1 MKKTLALLLTV
12 ILALIFFGCAKRENR
27 ADTSL
32 KEGEMMLTGYVTE
45 SYGSTLLLEKTD
57 DGEWQDFV
65 SDRVYVTIGDNTEY
79 VIDGWYVTDLSADYF
94 KGKYISVICSELVL
108 ETYPVQL
115 QNERMIIE
123 LD

>member
-12 ILALIFFGCAKRENR
+12 ILALAFFGCAKRENR

-65 SDRVYVTIGDNTEY
+65 SDRVYVTIGDNTEF

>member
-1 MKKTLALLLTV
+1 MKKTLSLLLTV
-12 ILALIFFGCAKRENR
+12 ILALTFFGCAKRENR

-65 SDRVYVTIGDNTEY
+65 SDRVYVTIGDNTEF

>member
-12 ILALIFFGCAKRENR
+12 ILALTFFGCAKRENR

-65 SDRVYVTIGDNTEY
+65 SDRVYVTIGDNTEF
-79 VIDGWYVTDLSADYF
+79 VVDGWYVTDLSADYF

>member
-1 MKKTLALLLTV
+1 MKKTLALLFTV
-12 ILALIFFGCAKRENR
+12 ILALTFFGCAKRENR

-32 KEGEMMLTGYVTE
+32 KEGEMMLTGYVAE

-65 SDRVYVTIGDNTEY
+65 SDRVYVTIGDNTEF

>member
-32 KEGEMMLTGYVTE
+32 KEGEMMLTGHVTE

-65 SDRVYVTIGDNTEY
+65 SDRVYVTIGDNTEF

>member
-12 ILALIFFGCAKRENR
+12 ILALTFFGCTKRENR

-65 SDRVYVTIGDNTEY
+65 SDRVYVTIGDNTEF

>member
-12 ILALIFFGCAKRENR
+12 ILALTFFGCAKRENR

-45 SYGSTLLLEKTD
+45 SYGSTLLLEKTN

-65 SDRVYVTIGDNTEY
+65 SDRVYVTIGDNTEF

>member
-12 ILALIFFGCAKRENR
+12 ILALVFFGCAKRENR

-65 SDRVYVTIGDNTEY
+65 SDRVYVTIGDNTEF
-79 VIDGWYVTDLSADYF
+79 VVDGWYVTDLSADYF

>member
-65 SDRVYVTIGDNTEY
+65 SDRVYVTIGDNTEF

>member
-12 ILALIFFGCAKRENR
+12 ILALTFFGCAKRENR

-32 KEGEMMLTGYVTE
+32 KEGEMMLTGYVAE

-57 DGEWQDFV
+57 DGDWQDFV
-65 SDRVYVTIGDNTEY
+65 SDRVYVTIGDNTEF
-79 VIDGWYVTDLSADYF
+79 VVDGWYVTDLSADYF

>member
-12 ILALIFFGCAKRENR
+12 ILALTFFGCAKRENR

-65 SDRVYVTIGDNTEY
+65 SDRVYVTIGDNTEF

-94 KGKYISVICSELVL
+94 EGKYISVICSELVL

>member
-12 ILALIFFGCAKRENR
+12 ILALTFFGCAKRENR

-32 KEGEMMLTGYVTE
+32 KEGEMMLTGYVAE

-65 SDRVYVTIGDNTEY
+65 SDRAYVSIGDNTEF

-94 KGKYISVICSELVL
+94 EGKYISVICSELVL

>member
-1 MKKTLALLLTV
+1 MTV
-12 ILALIFFGCAKRENR
+12 ILALTFFGCAKRENR

-45 SYGSTLLLEKTD
+45 SYGSTLLLEKTN

-65 SDRVYVTIGDNTEY
+65 SDRVYVTIGDNTEF

>member
-12 ILALIFFGCAKRENR
+12 ILALTFFGCAKRENR

-65 SDRVYVTIGDNTEY
+65 SDRVYVTIGDNTEF

>member
-1 MKKTLALLLTV
+1 MKKTLSLLLTV

-65 SDRVYVTIGDNTEY
+65 SDRVYVTIGDNTEF